1 MPVQSKFSLLAATRH
16 VGWGGVGK
24 LRLILEKLPHARV
37 SLHGD
42 EHSVAITKQFLGPQH
57 HFDENP
63 PAKFDV
69 ALVIND
75 PPAVNGIADLGA
87 PTVFVDSLSYVRK
100 TDAEFPP
107 LDRLAYYCAQ
117 RYPIELLPVASPLR
131 NRTNVKWIDPIVP
144 VPQKRRGGSGI
155 VINLG
160 GLYAYNLAGIS
171 DDLVNQAV
179 DSYLDLVLFPLV
191 KLLQGSNR
199 KISAICGNINEEGCR
214 RLRAVVPDGVAVG
227 PQPGDTFERILTDAD
242 LLISAPGSTTLLQ
255 AMTID
260 LPTILLPSQN
270 RSQILNARIYAKPGS
285 DVMEWPDR
293 VINDAEFEKMRL
305 QGVGAV
311 YQYFYRSIIDAAAS
325 KELSEE
331 VAAVIRR
338 AVFNAPGDGI
348 LDPGLHALGIA
359 GAEQVARL
367 IEQVAQ
373 PAAAAF
379 SSSARP

>member
-1 MPVQSKFSLLAATRH
+1 MSVRSKFSLIAATRH

-37 SLHGD
+37 TLHGD
-42 EHSVAITKQFLGPQH
+42 EHAIAITKQFLGRQH
-57 HFDENP
+57 TFDENP
-63 PAKFDV
+63 SAKFDV

-117 RYPIELLPVASPLR
+117 RYPVELLPVASPLR
-131 NRTNVKWIDPIVP
+131 NRENVRWIDPIVP
-144 VPQKRRGGSGI
+144 MPQKRRGGGGI

-171 DDLVNQAV
+171 DDLVNRAV
-179 DSYLDLVLFPLV
+179 DAYLDLVLFPLV
-191 KLLQGSNR
+191 RLLQNSNR
-199 KISAICGNINEEGCR
+199 KILAICGNINEEGCQ
-214 RLRAVVPDGVAVG
+214 RLRAIVPDSVAVG
-227 PQPGDTFERILTDAD
+227 PQPGEAFERILTDAD

-255 AMTID
+255 AMSIG
-260 LPTILLPSQN
+260 LPAMLLPAQN
-270 RSQILNARIYAKPGS
+270 RSQIINARIYSKPGA
-285 DVMEWPDR
+285 DLMEWPDR
-293 VINDAEFEKMRL
+293 MINDGEFERMRL
-305 QGVGAV
+305 QGVRAV
-311 YQYFYRSIIDAAAS
+311 YQYFYQSIIDAVSS

-331 VAAVIRR
+331 VANVIRR
-338 AVFNAPGDGI
+338 AVFSAPQEGI
-348 LDPGLHALGIA
+348 LNPGLHALGTE

-367 IEQVAQ
+367 ITEVALGH
-373 PAAAAF
+373 
-379 SSSARP
+379 RR